1 MSVETFF
8 SLEFEDLE
16 RMSITAAMVKELRE
30 RTGSGMMECKKNLV
44 EANGDMELAI
54 DNMRKSGLAKAD
66 KKAGRVAAE
75 GMIGLRSS
83 DDAKTVVML
92 EVNSE
97 TDFVVKSE
105 DFQNF
110 VTSVADA
117 LLESNIENNEQL
129 ADLVLAGGE
138 TVDNARRALIAKVGE
153 NIAVRRFVKYT
164 GVAGG
169 TACYLHGGKIAA
181 IVELNK
187 ADAELGKDIAMH
199 IAASNPACLSA
210 DQVDEDIIQKEKD
223 IFTAQALESG
233 KKPEI
238 VEKMI
243 TGRIKKFLSEITLE
257 GQAFIKDDKMTVSQ
271 LTKSK
276 DNAIVRFNRFE
287 VGEGIEKE
295 EVDFAK
301 EVMEQ
306 ANA

>member
-1 MSVETFF
+1 MLGIEG
-8 SLEFEDLE
+8 LE
-16 RMSITAAMVKELRE
+16 RMSITAVMVKELRE

-44 EANGDMELAI
+44 AANGDMELAI

-75 GMIGLRSS
+75 GMIGLKTSN
-83 DDAKTVVML
+83 DAKTVVML

-110 VTSVADA
+110 VSSVADA
-117 LLESNIENNEQL
+117 LLDSSIEKDEQL
-129 ADLVLAGGE
+129 ADLILASGE
-138 TVDNARRALIAKVGE
+138 TVENARRALIAKVGE

-164 GVAGG
+164 SVSGS
-169 TACYLHGGKIAA
+169 TASYLHGGKIAA
-181 IVELNK
+181 IVELSK
-187 ADAELGKDIAMH
+187 ADSELGKDVAMH

-210 DQVDEDIIQKEKD
+210 DQVEEDVIQKEKD

-257 GQAFIKDDKMTVSQ
+257 GQAFIKDDKITISQ

-276 DNAIVRFNRFE
+276 DNTIVRFNRFE

-306 ANA
+306 AKA